1 MVKTFSIALLA
12 FVFIE
17 YAAVDLKSVSRLELR
32 SRTEIMVARIEKEL
46 DETEGMPP
54 DAFLVFDDSE
64 QSSAVQNFESMKDLD
79 AMFASFSVDLPTL
92 NGYSGF
98 FPFGSY
104 RITKCEDVDKIF
116 AEVRSFS
123 PSVDLSNILL
133 VGGECG

>member
-1 MVKTFSIALLA
+1 MNQLIIRVRGCRTLFRKPELWIFHQGR
-12 FVFIE
+12 
-17 YAAVDLKSVSRLELR
+17 VS
-32 SRTEIMVARIEKEL
+32 
-46 DETEGMPP
+46 EGMPP

-79 AMFASFSVDLPTL
+79 AMLASFSVDLPTL

-116 AEVRSFS
+116 AEVRSFP